1 MAEGRKTEFFDG
13 AKAGLPVMLA
23 AAPFGALFGTLAI
36 NNGLTVGEAVLMS
49 ATIFGG
55 ASQMVGIELFGQ
67 EVAPWL
73 IVLSIFA
80 VNFRHV
86 LYSASSGR
94 RMAGWPPLK
103 RAIGF
108 FFLTDPQYAE
118 AERRHENRRPVTP
131 VWYFG
136 MALPLYVSFVML
148 SWLGAV
154 FGRLI
159 ADPEAFG
166 LDYLLPIYFLSL
178 VMAFRKRPLWL
189 PVVAAS
195 AAASI
200 VAYQTVGSPW
210 HVSIGAVAGV
220 LVAAVAPISGGE
232 GAR

>member
-1 MAEGRKTEFFDG
+1 
-13 AKAGLPVMLA
+13 
-23 AAPFGALFGTLAI
+23 
-36 NNGLTVGEAVLMS
+36 
-49 ATIFGG
+49 
-55 ASQMVGIELFGQ
+55 
-67 EVAPWL
+67 
-73 IVLSIFA
+73 
-80 VNFRHV
+80 
-86 LYSASSGR
+86 
-94 RMAGWPPLK
+94 MAGWPPLK

-220 LVAAVAPISGGE
+220 LVAAAAPVSGGE